1 MEAISR
7 IKKKEQLTKIN
18 IQLGQEEIKQGELLR
33 VSATLSDLSPEIWL
47 RILNKDNVI
56 VQKAGLVAKN
66 QRSFHILIGTKDLD
80 KEQYTIQVSTN
91 KSFTPMG
98 FGQFTVKGDVPFL
111 VPLLALGVGS
121 NPQDNIGSIKKKP
134 TKDDIKKNKGVKK
147 PKKLQILKVKF
158 KTMMDSRVDAACK
171 IYENRIY
178 EAGDKS
184 MPNIPIHFNCRCHY
198 EILDIRKFPIH
209 IPEKLKK

>member
-33 VSATLSDLSPEIWL
+33 VSATLSETVPEIWL

-66 QRSFHILIGTKDLD
+66 QKSFHILIGTKDLD

-98 FGQFTVKGDVPFL
+98 FGQFDVKGDVPFL

-121 NPQDNIGSIKKKP
+121 NPEDPVGDIKKKP
-134 TKDDIKKNKGVKK
+134 TKDDTKKKDDIKKKDDK
-147 PKKLQILKVKF
+147 PKKLKILKVKF
-158 KTMMDSRVDAACK
+158 KTMMDNRVDAACK
-171 IYENRIY
+171 KYENKIY
-178 EAGDKS
+178 KAGDKL

-198 EILDIRKFPIH
+198 EILDSI
-209 IPEKLKK
+209 